1 MKIPAG
7 HFIEGPDT
15 VVFAVADGVGGFD
28 GGAIASA
35 MAIEV
40 TLRAYRESPAEWGAA
55 KRL

>member
-35 MAIEV
+35 LAIEV
-40 TLRAYRESPAEWGAA
+40 TLKAHRESPVQ
-55 KRL
+55 